1 MPKSTGPVERRAR
14 SLCVELA
21 RVTADTPMEYQMV
34 RLIARLVAIDYE
46 TADAAI
52 ARAVG
57 QGWVIVEAGR
67 SICLTDAARR
77 LVNVTRQWQT

>member
-1 MPKSTGPVERRAR
+1 MPKSPAPVDRRGR
-14 SLCVELA
+14 SLCIELA
-21 RVTADTPMEYQMV
+21 RVTADTPMEYQMA
-34 RLIARLVAIDYE
+34 RLIARRVAIDYE

-52 ARAVG
+52 AHAAD

-67 SICLTDAARR
+67 SVCLTDAGRR